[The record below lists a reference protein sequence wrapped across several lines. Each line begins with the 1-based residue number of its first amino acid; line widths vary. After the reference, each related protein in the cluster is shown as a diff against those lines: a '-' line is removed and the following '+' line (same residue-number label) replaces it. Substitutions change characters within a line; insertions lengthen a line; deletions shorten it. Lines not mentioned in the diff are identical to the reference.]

1 MGSRETP
8 RLAPPNCL
16 THTLDWQS
24 SKGASSQVED
34 KRGHLVRGAWPHRGE
49 STVFKMS
56 EDFSYCKDQAIHDVS
71 LALLTWFCIELS
83 ALLVSSLEYQ
93 MPLGYLYMQF
103 PVTVPVT
110 FTWGGG
116 RVACSHLPGSTPMGP
131 RPKKKKAR

>member
-1 MGSRETP
+1 MQVGPKKKMTTPITNTAVGSRETP

-56 EDFSYCKDQAIHDVS
+56 EDFSYCKD
-71 LALLTWFCIELS
+71 
-83 ALLVSSLEYQ
+83 
-93 MPLGYLYMQF
+93 
-103 PVTVPVT
+103 
-110 FTWGGG
+110 
-116 RVACSHLPGSTPMGP
+116 
-131 RPKKKKAR
+131 